1 MGGFYHSLSV
11 PRSVHQQVES
21 LVSSW
26 LLARGFERAEDGVL
40 DLDRE
45 AERGCLLFWGDRW
58 TTILYSHFE
67 EEERLKLELGK
78 LEIPLLHVW
87 LHDSDLWGYELY
99 EDGDVV
105 SAFNSNP
112 RYFGGEMPTEGPND
126 ALRLARAWF
135 GDESRAR
142 ELLSLQK
149 KKGIF
154 MDPVCDRFAS
164 WLGAP
169 PAASQYEYVMAGE
182 RDWKGFPEVHLRFRR
197 PGFDPMDGFDLH
209 RLRVESPPLEEAPQP
224 WKPSL
229 GFRLLT
235 GAMRLFFLP
244 LSLYSRWKLRSGGS
258 APGAPAPGSWPG
270 QEWKVEGEFLVNERR
285 RCRVSLAHGAL
296 AAHGPGILPFRVGPL
311 AVNASVRPGSM
322 IAAALTNLRGRE
334 IQADERF
341 HVGDFPARF
350 IASTWPEP
358 LRFIYDVCIATPI
371 AVYWFQASV
380 AEPPGED
387 ALARFRATVETFE
400 LLPETASRVP
410 G

>member
-1 MGGFYHSLSV
+1 MGGFYYSLSV
-11 PRSVHQQVES
+11 PRSVHKQMES

-45 AERGCLLFWGDRW
+45 AERGCLIFWGDRW
-58 TTILYSHFE
+58 TTVLYSHFD
-67 EEERLKLELGK
+67 EEERLKLELEK
-78 LEIPLLHVW
+78 LELPILHLW

-99 EDGDVV
+99 EEGDVV

-112 RYFGGEMPTEGPND
+112 RYFGGEMPAEGPND
-126 ALRLARAWF
+126 AIRLARAWF

-154 MDPVCDRFAS
+154 MDPVCDRFAH

-169 PAASQYEYVMAGE
+169 PAAARYENVMAGE
-182 RDWKGFPEVHLRFRR
+182 RTWEACPEIHLRFRR

-209 RLRVESPPLEEAPQP
+209 RLRIESPPLEEAPQP
-224 WKPSL
+224 WKPPL

-235 GAMRLFFLP
+235 GAMRLFFFP
-244 LSLYSRWKLRSGGS
+244 LSLYARWKLRSGS
-258 APGAPAPGSWPG
+258 PEADALPGPAW
-270 QEWKVEGEFLVNERR
+270 EWKVEGDLLVNERR
-285 RCRVSLAHGAL
+285 RCRLSLSHGAKAL
-296 AAHGPGILPFRVGPL
+296 RGPGILPFQVGPL
-311 AVNASVRPGSM
+311 AVHSSVRSGSM
-322 IAAALTNLRGRE
+322 TAAALANLRGRE
-334 IQADERF
+334 IRADERF

-358 LRFIYDVCIATPI
+358 RRFIYDVYIATPI

-380 AEPPGED
+380 LEPPGED
-387 ALARFRATVETFE
+387 ALARLRATIETFE